1 MLWHVVKRVLQAIPL
16 LLGIATILFGVA
28 HLAPGDPVEMYLQKR
43 GERSANGRPF
53 DPQLE
58 QLIRHKYGLDRPIP
72 VQYAMW
78 LRNLARGDLGES
90 FQYHRPVTTLIAERL
105 PYTLQLTVLALV
117 LGGIIGIAVG
127 VASAVKQNS
136 ALDKAVSLGSLVIY
150 SIPEFWVAV
159 MFILLFAVTLRWFP
173 ISQTQSLD
181 YLLYSTGGRFFD
193 RLWHLVLPVTVLAL
207 GSAAG
212 TARYMR
218 SELLGVLNEEYV
230 IAARARG
237 LPERRVVLRHA
248 LRNALMPIVT
258 IYGLALPFLV
268 GGAAVVEKIFA
279 WPGMGALAVDAVGAR
294 DYPVIMATS
303 MIAAALVVAGNLLA
317 DVLYAVV
324 DPRVSFDGRRT
335 R

>member
-1 MLWHVVKRVLQAIPL
+1 M
-16 LLGIATILFGVA
+16 
-28 HLAPGDPVEMYLQKR
+28 
-43 GERSANGRPF
+43 
-53 DPQLE
+53 
-58 QLIRHKYGLDRPIP
+58 
-72 VQYAMW
+72 
-78 LRNLARGDLGES
+78 
-90 FQYHRPVTTLIAERL
+90 
-105 PYTLQLTVLALV
+105 
-117 LGGIIGIAVG
+117 
-127 VASAVKQNS
+127 
-136 ALDKAVSLGSLVIY
+136 
-150 SIPEFWVAV
+150 
-159 MFILLFAVTLRWFP
+159 
-173 ISQTQSLD
+173 
-181 YLLYSTGGRFFD
+181 
-193 RLWHLVLPVTVLAL
+193 VLPVTVLAL

-218 SELLGVLNEEYV
+218 NELLAVLNEEYV

-268 GGAAVVEKIFA
+268 GGAAVVEKIFG

-303 MIAAALVVAGNLLA
+303 MIAAVLVVAGNLLA

-335 R
+335 G

>member
-16 LLGIATILFGVA
+16 LLGIATILFIVM
-28 HLAPGDPVEMYLQKR
+28 HIAPGDPIEMYIQKHR
-43 GERSANGRPF
+43 ETYATGRPF
-53 DPQLE
+53 DPKVE
-58 QLIRHKYGLDRPIP
+58 QLIRHKYGLDRPVP
-72 VQYAMW
+72 VQYVIW
-78 LRNLARGDLGES
+78 LRNLAHGDLGES
-90 FQYHRPVTTLIAERL
+90 FQYHRPVSSLIAERL
-105 PYTLQLTVLALV
+105 PYTLQLTLLALA
-117 LGGIIGIAVG
+117 LGAIAGISIGI
-127 VASAVKQNS
+127 ASAVKQYS
-136 ALDKAVSLGSLVIY
+136 ALDKVVTLGSLIVY
-150 SIPEFWVAV
+150 SIPEFWLGV

-173 ISQTQSLD
+173 ISQTRSLD
-181 YLLYSTGGRFFD
+181 YLLYSTPGRIAD
-193 RLWHLVLPVTVLAL
+193 RLWHLVLPVIVLTL

-237 LPERRVVLRHA
+237 LPESRVVLRHA

-303 MIAAALVVAGNLLA
+303 MMAALLVILGNLLA
-317 DVLYAVV
+317 DVMYAVV
-324 DPRVSFDGRRT
+324 DPRVRFDGRRT
-335 R
+335 G

>member
-1 MLWHVVKRVLQAIPL
+1 MAWHVFKRVLQSIPL
-16 LLGIATILFGVA
+16 LIGIATILFAVM
-28 HLAPGDPVEMYLQKR
+28 HLAPGDPIEMYLQKR
-43 GERSANGRPF
+43 GAVGSGRQF

-58 QLIRHKYGLDRPIP
+58 QLIRHKYGLDRPLP
-72 VQYAMW
+72 VQYVVW
-78 LRNLARGDLGES
+78 LRNLAHGDLGES
-90 FQYHRPVTTLIAERL
+90 FQYHRPVSSLIAERL
-105 PYTLQLTVLALV
+105 PYTLQLTFLALV
-117 LGGIIGIAVG
+117 LGGITGIAIG
-127 VASAVKQNS
+127 VASAVRQYS
-136 ALDKAVSLGSLVIY
+136 ALDKAVTLGSLILY
-150 SIPEFWVAV
+150 SIPEFWLGV
-159 MFILLFAVTLRWFP
+159 MLVLLFAVMLRWFP
-173 ISQTQSLD
+173 ISQTRSLD
-181 YLLYSTGGRFFD
+181 YLLYSTPVRILD
-193 RLWHLVLPVTVLAL
+193 RLWHLVLPVTVLTL
-207 GSAAG
+207 GSLAG

-237 LPERRVVLRHA
+237 LPEKRVVLRHA

-303 MIAAALVVAGNLLA
+303 MIAAVLVIAGNLLA
-317 DVLYAVV
+317 DVLYVIV

-335 R
+335 G

>member
-1 MLWHVVKRVLQAIPL
+1 VLQAIPL
-16 LLGIATILFGVA
+16 LLGIATLLFVVMRI
-28 HLAPGDPVEMYLQKR
+28 APGDPIEMYVQKHR
-43 GERSANGRPF
+43 ETFATGRPF
-53 DPQLE
+53 DPKLE
-58 QLIRHKYGLDRPIP
+58 QFIRHKYGLDRPVP
-72 VQYAMW
+72 VQYVIW
-78 LRNLARGDLGES
+78 LRNLAHGDLGES
-90 FQYHRPVTTLIAERL
+90 FQYHRPVSTLIAERL
-105 PYTLQLTVLALV
+105 PYTLQLTILALV
-117 LGGIIGIAVG
+117 LGAAIGISLG
-127 VASAVKQNS
+127 ILSAVKQHS
-136 ALDKAVSLGSLVIY
+136 AIDKAVTLGSLIMY
-150 SIPEFWVAV
+150 SIPEFWLGV

-173 ISQTQSLD
+173 VSQTRSLD
-181 YLLYSTGGRFFD
+181 YLLFSTPGRILD
-193 RLWHLVLPVTVLAL
+193 RLWHQVLPVMVLAL

-237 LPERRVVLRHA
+237 LPETRVVLRHA

-268 GGAAVVEKIFA
+268 GGAAVVEKIFG

-303 MIAAALVVAGNLLA
+303 MIAAVLVVAGNLLA
-317 DVLYAVV
+317 DVLYVVV

-335 R
+335 G